1 VVVSAANCLAH
12 FGSVGKV
19 GKSWPAHKQNCG
31 DIIVRFLPFLHGH
44 MGGIIMK
51 TITLAVTT
59 MLLLAAITMTATP
72 QSQTGNTA
80 YEKKSYN
87 YAEWAKGRF
96 SEVVTVRNAGTIIY
110 LGGVGAEDENSAQG
124 GAIRH
129 LGDFGA
135 QCRYAWDKIKR
146 LLEKHGA
153 TVDNIDKVVT
163 YVTDI
168 RYFFDAGK
176 CRAEAYAGATQ
187 PAGTFLVVTALAW
200 PGMLIEVD
208 ITAPLAPSS
217 ARLPSARMCADAKP
231 VCRSSSPRQH
241 RRASCVS

>member
-1 VVVSAANCLAH
+1 
-12 FGSVGKV
+12 
-19 GKSWPAHKQNCG
+19 
-31 DIIVRFLPFLHGH
+31 
-44 MGGIIMK
+44 MK

-59 MLLLAAITMTATP
+59 MLLLAAITMTAMP

-96 SEVVTVRNAGTIIY
+96 SEVVTVRNAGKIIY

-124 GAIRH
+124 GVIRH

-168 RYFFDAGK
+168 RYFFDAGRGVRGRHPT
-176 CRAEAYAGATQ
+176 CRHVSRSNCARVARNAHRGRRDREYAA
-187 PAGTFLVVTALAW
+187 
-200 PGMLIEVD
+200 I
-208 ITAPLAPSS
+208 
-217 ARLPSARMCADAKP
+217 R
-231 VCRSSSPRQH
+231 RSVNSR
-241 RRASCVS
+241 

>member
-1 VVVSAANCLAH
+1 M
-12 FGSVGKV
+12 KV
-19 GKSWPAHKQNCG
+19 IA
-31 DIIVRFLPFLHGH
+31 V
-44 MGGIIMK
+44 
-51 TITLAVTT
+51 AVTA
-59 MLLLAAITMTATP
+59 MLVFFSMTNMALA
-72 QSQTGNTA
+72 QSQSGTTA

-96 SEVVTVRNAGTIIY
+96 TEVVTVRNPGKLIY
-110 LGGVGAEDENSAQG
+110 VAGVGAEDEDSAQG
-124 GAIRH
+124 GVIRH

-146 LLEKHGA
+146 LLAKHGA
-153 TVDNIDKVVT
+153 TFENVDKVVT

-176 CRAEAYAGATQ
+176 CRAAAYAGATQ

-208 ITAPLAPSS
+208 VTAST
-217 ARLPSARMCADAKP
+217 AK
-231 VCRSSSPRQH
+231 
-241 RRASCVS
+241 

>member
-1 VVVSAANCLAH
+1 
-12 FGSVGKV
+12 
-19 GKSWPAHKQNCG
+19 
-31 DIIVRFLPFLHGH
+31 
-44 MGGIIMK
+44 MMK
-51 TITLAVTT
+51 TITLAVTA
-59 MLLLAAITMTATP
+59 MLSLAVLTMTAIS
-72 QSQTGNTA
+72 QSQSADTA

-96 SEVVTVRNAGTIIY
+96 SEVVTVRNAGKIIY
-110 LGGVGAEDENSAQG
+110 LGGIGAEDEDSSQG
-124 GAIRH
+124 GVIRH

-135 QCRYAWDKIKR
+135 QCRYSWDKIKR
-146 LLEKHGA
+146 LLDKHGA

-163 YVTDI
+163 YVTDV

-208 ITAPLAPSS
+208 VTASTA
-217 ARLPSARMCADAKP
+217 
-231 VCRSSSPRQH
+231 
-241 RRASCVS
+241 

>member
-1 VVVSAANCLAH
+1 MPP
-12 FGSVGKV
+12 G
-19 GKSWPAHKQNCG
+19 CG
-31 DIIVRFLPFLHGH
+31 MPVTWEES
-44 MGGIIMK
+44 IMK
-51 TITLAVTT
+51 TITLAMTAMLSLAALTT
-59 MLLLAAITMTATP
+59 MAVS
-72 QSQTGNTA
+72 QSQTGDTA

-87 YAEWAKGRF
+87 YSEWAKGRF
-96 SEVVTVRNAGTIIY
+96 SEVVTVRNAGKIIY
-110 LGGVGAEDENSAQG
+110 LGGIGAEDETSAQG

-153 TVDNIDKVVT
+153 TVENIDKVVT

-176 CRAEAYAGATQ
+176 CRAEAYAGATP

-208 ITAPLAPSS
+208 VTASTP
-217 ARLPSARMCADAKP
+217 K
-231 VCRSSSPRQH
+231 
-241 RRASCVS
+241 